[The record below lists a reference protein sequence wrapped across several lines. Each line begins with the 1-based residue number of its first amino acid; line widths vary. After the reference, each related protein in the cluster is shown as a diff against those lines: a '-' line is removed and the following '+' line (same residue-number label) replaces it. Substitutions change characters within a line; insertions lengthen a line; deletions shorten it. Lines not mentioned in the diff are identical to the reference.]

1 MAHYAF
7 IDQNNIVIDVIT
19 GRDED
24 DLAEGVTSWEEYYG
38 ERRGLRCLQTSYN
51 TYAGV
56 HAFSG
61 TPFRGNYAGLG
72 FTYDDDLDAFIP
84 PKHYSS
90 WVLDEATYS
99 WQAPVP
105 YPTDGL
111 SYKWNESETDW
122 ELQDFSEGTE

>member
-1 MAHYAF
+1 VAHYAF
-7 IDQNNIVIDVIT
+7 IDDNNIVIDVIT

-24 DLAEGVTSWEEYYG
+24 DLVDGVTSWETYYG

-56 HAFSG
+56 HAFG
-61 TPFRGNYAGLG
+61 ATPFRGNYAGLG

-90 WVLDEATYS
+90 WVLNEATYS
-99 WQAPVP
+99 WQPPVP
-105 YPTDGL
+105 YPTDGFT
-111 SYKWNESETDW
+111 YKWNESETSW